1 MDTDDPETI
10 RRNNELDMRSAE
22 IGEFEFENI
31 KQFGTIVDVAYD
43 GNCGFL
49 SLIGALKYVKRK
61 CREDVG
67 EFRRDIRNYIEN
79 HKSKDMFTVVGN
91 NDLDAI
97 FKEGVDYT
105 GVVDRDCWME
115 GSIVGIA
122 VANLFNVVVYIY
134 SEDTSP
140 SDENRKREKANKHGD
155 EVGGKSVDN
164 NGGNSYQ

>member
-1 MDTDDPETI
+1 M
-10 RRNNELDMRSAE
+10 
-22 IGEFEFENI
+22 
-31 KQFGTIVDVAYD
+31 
-43 GNCGFL
+43 
-49 SLIGALKYVKRK
+49 IGALKYVKRK

-79 HKSKDMFTVVGN
+79 HKSKDMFEIVGN

-105 GVVDRDCWME
+105 GVVGRNCWME

-134 SEDTSP
+134 SEYISP
-140 SDENRKREKANKHGD
+140 SDKIER
-155 EVGGKSVDN
+155 GGKERN
-164 NGGNSYQ
+164 MEMK